1 MKTIVI
7 LSVLFWFPLQ
17 VIGWLNDVDTSLLV
31 GVNSQHTPYLDTFMW
46 LCSRKWEWIPFY
58 VSILYVVFRNF
69 SYREALY
76 CLIAVAVVILFT
88 DAFAA
93 QIIRPSVGRMRPSN
107 PDNPIS
113 EMIHIVG
120 NHRGGRFGFPST
132 HASNTWGLA
141 FFIAWLFRRH
151 WLTLFLSLWAVLVC
165 YSRLYLGVHYP
176 GDLLAGMLL
185 GFLGATIVYWVFVRI
200 TGHQTLTDVVHP
212 YLPVIV
218 GLLTIAVFLVL
229 PFFFMVT

>member
-1 MKTIVI
+1 MKTTAI
-7 LSVLFWFPLQ
+7 LFALLLLPLQ

-31 GVNSQHTPYLDTFMW
+31 EVNSQHTPYWDTFMW

-93 QIIRPSVGRMRPSN
+93 QIIRPWVGRLRPSN
-107 PDNPIS
+107 LANPIS
-113 EMIHIVG
+113 EMVHIVD
-120 NHRGGRFGFPST
+120 NYRGGRFGFPST
-132 HASNTWGLA
+132 HASNTWGLV

-151 WLTLFLSLWAVLVC
+151 GLTLFLAFWAALVC

-185 GFLGATIVYWVFVRI
+185 GFLGATIVYWAFVRI
-200 TGHQTLTDVVHP
+200 TGHRTPTDVVHP

-229 PFFFMVT
+229 PFFFIIT